1 MKTQHESLPQSDDFG
16 IPGDY
21 EEFAG
26 EHENATQQDQQGQ
39 KKKSFAYTE
48 TTARAFLNGAK
59 LLPNGKD
66 DYVFELSLMSGGK
79 GDKTNY
85 LYGSFYAS
93 KRLKRMAEILS
104 HVNFDDA
111 GIVCEVVILNL
122 HAEPSHGEQGRIFD
136 NYKGFLVSL
145 KIG

>member
-1 MKTQHESLPQSDDFG
+1 MSNQTGNSNHTDDFG
-16 IPGDY
+16 IPPDY
-21 EEFAG
+21 DEFAG
-26 EHENATQQDQQGQ
+26 ENNSPQQDQQSQ

-48 TTARAFLNGAK
+48 TTARAFLNGVK
-59 LLPNGKD
+59 LLPTGKD
-66 DYVFELSLMSGGK
+66 DYVFELSLLSGGQ
-79 GDKTNY
+79 GDKANY

-104 HVNFDDA
+104 HVNFEDA
-111 GIVCEVVILNL
+111 GIVCEVTILNL
-122 HAEPSHGEQGRIFD
+122 HAKPSHGENGRIFD